1 MIVWL
6 LLEVYGYI
14 RSLAATR
21 RGPALAHGRDILD
34 IERWLHLDVELG
46 ANHWLTRHEDLSRV
60 AVNVYQHAHT
70 GLTMSVLMGC
80 YILGPR
86 VYRPA
91 RNSLVLMNLVGLA
104 VFFVMPVMP
113 PRLLPDEGFID
124 TVAVAGFGTTH
135 GGPVPADQYAAMPS
149 LHLAWAVWVM
159 AVFVAVLRPY
169 RLGWITALHPITTG
183 IVVVA
188 TANHYVLDV
197 VAGVAVAVGAN
208 YVTGLSRAGDRTA
221 WTWRPLIRRRG
232 GTDDADSAVVIRH
245 PGPAAEDGA
254 EKPVHNGNGAVP
266 SGEAK
271 AEAEESTA

>member
-1 MIVWL
+1 MLLQRPAVRRTERDGDAGRPRRKRPFILGELVIVWL

-135 GGPVPADQYAAMPS
+135 GGRCPRTS
-149 LHLAWAVWVM
+149 T
-159 AVFVAVLRPY
+159 RPC
-169 RLGWITALHPITTG
+169 RPCI
-183 IVVVA
+183 
-188 TANHYVLDV
+188 
-197 VAGVAVAVGAN
+197 
-208 YVTGLSRAGDRTA
+208 SRGR
-221 WTWRPLIRRRG
+221 
-232 GTDDADSAVVIRH
+232 
-245 PGPAAEDGA
+245 
-254 EKPVHNGNGAVP
+254 
-266 SGEAK
+266 SG
-271 AEAEESTA
+271 